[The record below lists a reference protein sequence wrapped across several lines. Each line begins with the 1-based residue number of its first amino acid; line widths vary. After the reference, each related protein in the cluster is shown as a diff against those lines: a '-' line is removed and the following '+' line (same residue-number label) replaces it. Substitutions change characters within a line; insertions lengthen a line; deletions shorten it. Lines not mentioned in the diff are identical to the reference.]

1 VTLRR
6 LAGVAGV
13 LLGSAGVAACL
24 RSASAGMRDVMQADG
39 GSCASGGPYV
49 IARQCSGGDM
59 RLLMAGILGGLLC
72 TAVLVVAT
80 AGLGLSGARAG
91 LLAWSGLFGVLGWNF
106 ISLGLHPA
114 GSGSPGPASSSGWLV
129 SGGVFWLLAVGG
141 LVPLLSG
148 IIGDLRLAGRPDP
161 LMTSAQPLVRAAFV
175 PGVSVPQPGPPLGWP
190 AGTPGK
196 PADQRRLAGRPRG
209 GGRGRLCRRRAGT
222 GDSAA
227 LTPGRRGRAVAG
239 PGPASLLARAVAVS
253 GAASHRGAGPNR
265 PRTQPRQVAGQRWQ

>member
-114 GSGSPGPASSSGWLV
+114 GSDSPGPASSSGWLV

-190 AGTPGK
+190 GSAGT
-196 PADQRRLAGRPRG
+196 
-209 GGRGRLCRRRAGT
+209 AGT
-222 GDSAA
+222 GLTGMAPAGTAGAVVPAFRQARRASLLTSGAWLAA
-227 LTPGRRGRAVAG
+227 LVAGAGGGFAVAG
-239 PGPASLLARAVAVS
+239 PALVTLLR
-253 GAASHRGAGPNR
+253 
-265 PRTQPRQVAGQRWQ
+265 